1 MISSSVIKSSPF
13 YLKKLGRFS
22 GFSKKSA
29 DTVCDHH
36 IRRLKLFDTVALFHR
51 VYPSVGC
58 AAQFEDRDLD
68 LDDLH
73 KDLYKGYHACHLPD
87 PILHSTKKK
96 IKCFSLSFR
105 LRGTGQTELSPSA
118 AVHNNIVAPIYNSVK
133 KLARNPRHGYT
144 ETERQGC

>member
-51 VYPSVGC
+51 VYPSVGR
-58 AAQFEDRDLD
+58 AAQLEDRDID

-73 KDLYKGYHACHLPD
+73 KDLDKGYHACHLPD
-87 PILHSTKKK
+87 SILHSPKKK
-96 IKCFSLSFR
+96 IKCFSPFIS
-105 LRGTGQTELSPSA
+105 
-118 AVHNNIVAPIYNSVK
+118 
-133 KLARNPRHGYT
+133 LAGY
-144 ETERQGC
+144 GVY